1 MSFFAELRKEII
13 EQWRTYRLL
22 ISVVV
27 LGLFGMLSPLTA
39 KFLPDIMKAVP
50 GADMVASLIPTP
62 TIADAFG
69 QYIKN
74 TNQFGVLIAL
84 LITMGA
90 VAQEKERGTAAILL
104 VKPLSRGAFLLS
116 KFFSICLTL
125 MISLVVACLL
135 AYYYT
140 LFLFNATDIGA
151 WVVMNALLLVEIL
164 VVVAITLLF
173 STLVRSQAAAA
184 GLAVGVLLISA
195 IVGAVPAFGK
205 YLPAELVNWGGSIM
219 VGAVHT
225 AWPALW
231 VSLGIIVACLAAAW
245 VIFDRQEL

>member
-1 MSFFAELRKEII
+1 MSFMAALRKEIK

-22 ISVVV
+22 ICVVV
-27 LGLFGMLSPLTA
+27 LGLFGMTSPLMA
-39 KFLPDIMKAVP
+39 KFTPEIIKAIP
-50 GADMVASLIPTP
+50 GAEVAASLIPTP
-62 TIADAFG
+62 TIADAFT

-74 TNQFGVLIAL
+74 TNQFGILVAL

-90 VAQEKERGTAAILL
+90 VVQEKERGTAAIML

-116 KFFSICLTL
+116 KFISISLTL
-125 MISLVVACLL
+125 VISLLVAGLG

-151 WVVMNALLLVEIL
+151 WAALSGLLLVQFMVII
-164 VVVAITLLF
+164 AITLLF

-184 GLAVGVLLISA
+184 GLAVGVLLLSA
-195 IVGAVPAFGK
+195 IVGVVPTIAK
-205 YLPAELVNWGGSIM
+205 YLPGQLLNWGGSIM
-219 VGAVHT
+219 LGQPQP

-231 VSLGIIVACLAAAW
+231 VSLGIILACLAGAW
-245 VIFDRQEL
+245 IIFDRQEL